1 MYHSALIFTLG
12 VLVGLNSWIQGGE
25 WVWIGLWLAANLIWL
40 GIAYIRRDSAVFG
53 KQADGSLS
61 KSRTLL
67 FLPWLLFTW
76 SVWRLSLL
84 LPEPKTHR
92 INEKLTIG
100 RRLIGQERPTGIH
113 TILDMTAEF
122 PEPASVRNGMRYLCL
137 PTLDASAPSPDAL
150 LATIHGI
157 KPEEHVF
164 IHCAQGHGRTGLA
177 AIALLLH
184 RGVVGEIEE
193 GLVQLRNIRP
203 GISLSSAQRSCL
215 EKCHPELRSGSS
227 ISHN

>member
-12 VLVGLNSWIQGGE
+12 ILVGLTSWIQGGE
-25 WVWIGLWLAANLIWL
+25 CAWLGFWLTANLIWL
-40 GIAYIRRDSAVFG
+40 GIAYARRGSDVFG
-53 KQADGSLS
+53 KQANGSLS
-61 KSRTLL
+61 KCRTLL

-100 RRLIGQERPTGIH
+100 RRLIRQELPAGI
-113 TILDMTAEF
+113 TAILDMTAEF
-122 PEPASVRNGMRYLCL
+122 PEPASVRRGTRYLCL

-193 GLVQLRNIRP
+193 GLVLLRNIRP
-203 GISLSSAQRSCL
+203 GIRLSSVQRSCW
-215 EKCHPELRSGSS
+215 EKCLAQLRSGSP